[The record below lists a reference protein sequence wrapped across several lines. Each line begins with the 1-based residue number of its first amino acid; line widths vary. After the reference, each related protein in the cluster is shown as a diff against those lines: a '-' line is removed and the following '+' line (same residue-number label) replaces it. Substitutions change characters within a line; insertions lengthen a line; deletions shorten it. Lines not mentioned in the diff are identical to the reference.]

1 MLDID
6 ITHQLR
12 FSNSLTY
19 TYGQIVNNPGRY
31 PLDHI
36 SPLFGRSSID
46 LQVKKFKSSFFL
58 VFNGDKK
65 SKDYNLSGEDNE
77 FFSVD
82 PINGFMPNW
91 MTLNFNTTY
100 SLNKKIQIQL
110 SFDNILDTNY
120 RQFASNISAGG
131 RNISFTLRA
140 LFETK
145 KIINIHV
152 IQSAIW
158 ALSIYKF
165 QLFMIRFHHIRN
177 IESNQQIF

>member
-1 MLDID
+1 MLNID
-6 ITHQLR
+6 VTYQLK

-19 TYGQIVNNPGRY
+19 TYGQIVNDPVRH

-46 LQVKKFKSSFFL
+46 LQIKKFKSSFFL

-77 FFSVD
+77 LFSVD

-91 MTLNFNTTY
+91 MTLNLNTSY
-100 SLNKKIQIQL
+100 SLHKKIQIQV

-131 RNISFTLRA
+131 RNISLTLRGS
-140 LFETK
+140 F
-145 KIINIHV
+145 
-152 IQSAIW
+152 
-158 ALSIYKF
+158 
-165 QLFMIRFHHIRN
+165 
-177 IESNQQIF
+177 